1 MTRSRQWLAATLAL
15 ALLLA
20 TAPPA
25 PAPVAAQTAPAGG
38 AWMDITPLPV
48 WNQPGAAIPAAPA
61 GGNLDP
67 RCQATERQPETNED
81 RAVAAAGW
89 RLYGESE
96 AGWGTRLIWGLSGY
110 DGMCRPMGFQVHVFL
125 NERFVGTLAPQPMNS
140 RSDGA
145 LQSTALT
152 APIPGA
158 AGRIAATYSRFTAQD
173 ALCCPSSTTEVQFRI
188 QLGPQ
193 GANAIAGRAINT
205 PATPPAAATPQGPP
219 AAAGASA
226 TNTYSP
232 GFAGVSFTYD
242 LSLSP
247 YVKWEEAAAV
257 PLPAEPEPGL
267 GGAMPQRV
275 QFSFVEG
282 PDSPPSDC
290 GTLRAAL
297 LCVFPVAGM
306 RALDP
311 SVAKTVDDL
320 SALLASRPAN
330 PAEIPV
336 FPVVPAHQV
345 FRAQVRYLS
354 FPGGAGVR
362 FVTYFAQD
370 ASPVTNQSVFLTFQG
385 LTSDGRNYVCLFWP
399 VDTAALPNTVDE
411 GLGGQSYDAWSAQY
425 DAYLARTVQTLNGL
439 SPDAFTPNL
448 TLLDNLLQSIQI
460 SR

>member
-1 MTRSRQWLAATLAL
+1 MIRLRQWLAAVLAL
-15 ALLLA
+15 TLLLA
-20 TAPPA
+20 AATP
-25 PAPVAAQTAPAGG
+25 PAPVAAQAPSGG
-38 AWMDITPLPV
+38 AWMAQTPLPV

-67 RCQATERQPETNED
+67 RCAAAERQPETNED

-89 RLYGESE
+89 RLYAESE
-96 AGWGTRLIWGLSGY
+96 AGWGMRLVWGLSGY
-110 DGMCRPMGFQVHVFL
+110 DGMCRPMGYQVHVFL
-125 NERFVGTLAPQPMNS
+125 NEQFVGTLSPQPMNS

-158 AGRIAATYSRFTAQD
+158 AGRIAATYSRYTAQD
-173 ALCCPSSTTEVQFRI
+173 PLCCPSSTTTVQFRI

-193 GANAIAGRAINT
+193 GSTVIAGRAIST
-205 PATPPAAATPQGPP
+205 PTTPPAAATPQATP
-219 AAAGASA
+219 AAGAGASTA
-226 TNTYSP
+226 NTYSP
-232 GFAGVSFTYD
+232 SFAGVSFTYD

-247 YVKWEEAAAV
+247 YVKWEEAPAV

-282 PDSPPSDC
+282 PDSQTSEC
-290 GTLRAAL
+290 GAVREAQ
-297 LCVFPVAGM
+297 LCVFPVADL

-320 SALLASRPAN
+320 TALLATRPAN
-330 PAEIPV
+330 PEEIPV
-336 FPVVPAHQV
+336 FPVIPAHQV
-345 FRAQVRYLS
+345 FTSQVRYLS
-354 FPGGAGVR
+354 FPGGSGVR
-362 FVTYFAQD
+362 TVTYYAQD
-370 ASPVTNQSVFLTFQG
+370 ASPVTNQSVFFTFQG
-385 LTSDGRNYVCLFWP
+385 LTADGRNYVCLFWP
-399 VDTAALPNTVDE
+399 VDTAALPNTVQE
-411 GLGGQSYDAWSAQY
+411 GLGGQSYDAWAAQY
-425 DAYLARTVQTLNGL
+425 EAYLARTVQTLNGL

-448 TLLDNLLQSIQI
+448 TLLDDMLQTIQI